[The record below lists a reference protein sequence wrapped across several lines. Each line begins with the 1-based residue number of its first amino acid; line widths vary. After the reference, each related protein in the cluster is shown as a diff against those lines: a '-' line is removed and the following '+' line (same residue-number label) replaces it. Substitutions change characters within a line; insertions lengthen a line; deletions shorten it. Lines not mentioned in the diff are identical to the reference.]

1 MNDLGIQG
9 SVNEPNFSKSDLQTA
24 TLGMGCFWS
33 PDALFGQLP
42 GVIRTRVGYA
52 GGTSAEPTYRQMGDH
67 TETLQIDFDPQI
79 INFEQL
85 LDVFWN
91 NHNPTN
97 INDYK
102 GRQYRSLL
110 LYWDK
115 KQQDSIQQVL
125 EKREMQGKGRPETEI
140 APYSEFHLAE
150 DKHQKYMLK
159 RYPNAVEK
167 LSTLY
172 QAPADLTNSTLAARL
187 NGLAKGYT
195 NLEQIKNEI
204 HKWPTSPNNR
214 EMLINLI
221 NQIRW

>member
-1 MNDLGIQG
+1 MRDIRLSMLYWVSRNGGEQMNDLGIQG

-33 PDALFGQLP
+33 PDALLVNCRASFEHVSDMQ
-42 GVIRTRVGYA
+42 A
-52 GGTSAEPTYRQMGDH
+52 DSAEPTYRQMGDH

-140 APYSEFHLAE
+140 APYSEFHLA
-150 DKHQKYMLK
+150 QI
-159 RYPNAVEK
+159 N
-167 LSTLY
+167 
-172 QAPADLTNSTLAARL
+172 
-187 NGLAKGYT
+187 
-195 NLEQIKNEI
+195 IKNI
-204 HKWPTSPNNR
+204 CSRGTRMQLKS
-214 EMLINLI
+214 
-221 NQIRW
+221 